1 VTDVALKLN
10 VLYVDDD
17 PVNLRVLGDMLGACG
32 MTVTCAASGSEA
44 LQWLGMQAFDV
55 VLMDLH
61 MPGLNGTQTLHEL
74 RKSPGMNRDAPVV
87 VVTADPSV
95 EREAG
100 AMGFTGFLAKPVS
113 MKAALAAILGALSTH
128 SPRANLRR

>member
-1 VTDVALKLN
+1 
-10 VLYVDDD
+10 
-17 PVNLRVLGDMLGACG
+17 MLGACG
-32 MTVTCAASGSEA
+32 MTVTCAAGGSEA

-74 RKSPGMNRDAPVV
+74 RKSKGVNRDAPVV

-95 EREAG
+95 EPEAG
-100 AMGFTGFLAKPVS
+100 AMGLTAFLQKPVS
-113 MKAALAAILGALSTH
+113 MKAALAAILRALSNH
-128 SPRANLRR
+128 SP